1 MIDPVALGA
10 PLYIPADHPHLEAIL
25 HGRRLPALRSLIVCT
40 EDALAACALEPA
52 LARLRRLLPTLQPS
66 SCLRFVRVRHI
77 GVLRRLLEMP
87 GVEHLSGFVLPK
99 CTLEDVPRYEALL
112 ASTAFWVMP
121 IIETHCAFEAAAL
134 HALRDALLQGSLARH
149 LLMVR
154 IGANDLLALV
164 GLRRPRGLTIHET
177 TLGMV
182 IQRIVHLFVPS
193 GCAVAAPVFDHLD
206 DTRTLQREVRQDLA
220 QGLLGKAAIHPGQI
234 TLIED
239 GYRVMPEELEQA
251 QRIVADGAPAVF
263 QLHGSLCEPA
273 THQPW
278 ARRILQRA
286 TLYGVMHDETAGGLQ
301 PRAGVVYR
309 LAGGEE

>member
-10 PLYIPADHPHLEAIL
+10 PLYIPADHPHLEAIM
-25 HGRRLPALRSLIVCT
+25 HGRRLPAVRSLIVCT
-40 EDALAACALEPA
+40 EDALAAWAVEPA

-66 SCLRFVRVRHI
+66 SCLRFVRVRHSD
-77 GVLRRLLEMP
+77 VLHRLLEMP

-99 CTLEDVPRYEALL
+99 CTLEDVPRYGALL

-121 IIETHCAFEAAAL
+121 IIETRCAFEAAPL
-134 HALRDALLQGSLARH
+134 YALRDALLQGPLAKH
-149 LLMVR
+149 LLLVR
-154 IGANDLLALV
+154 IGANDLLALL

-177 TLGMV
+177 TLGTV
-182 IQRIVHLFVPS
+182 IQRIVHLFVPA

-206 DTRTLQREVRQDLA
+206 DTRTLRREVRQDIA
-220 QGLLGKAAIHPGQI
+220 QGLLGKAAIHPQQI

-239 GYRVMPEELEQA
+239 GYRVTPQELEQA

-278 ARRILQRA
+278 AQRILRRA
-286 TLYGVMHDETAGGLQ
+286 ALYGVAHHEAADTPQ
-301 PRAGVVYR
+301 PRSGMVYR
-309 LAGGEE
+309 LAGGDE